1 MERDGDNEEDDED
14 GEDAEEHDDEEEKE
28 EDQGEDDGKQPRM
41 SGQGE
46 MVNPSD
52 DDVDTMVDVE
62 PIVLRKQGP
71 EMAEHTPRAQLAPR
85 APRPHTAE
93 PRTRPQTPETHLHSG
108 AEVLVLMMAK
118 KPHPVVPTLR
128 RAEEAWNTCDVD
140 VDQQLLG
147 ESAAG
152 DSRPNSPRPNFPL
165 RDVPLFEV
173 RPDIW
178 VGKGWTSPHIA
189 ENVTVLTFGLEGGSC
204 LICFLCSNIFISGI

>member
-128 RAEEAWNTCDVD
+128 RAEEA
-140 VDQQLLG
+140 
-147 ESAAG
+147 
-152 DSRPNSPRPNFPL
+152 
-165 RDVPLFEV
+165 
-173 RPDIW
+173 
-178 VGKGWTSPHIA
+178 
-189 ENVTVLTFGLEGGSC
+189 
-204 LICFLCSNIFISGI
+204 